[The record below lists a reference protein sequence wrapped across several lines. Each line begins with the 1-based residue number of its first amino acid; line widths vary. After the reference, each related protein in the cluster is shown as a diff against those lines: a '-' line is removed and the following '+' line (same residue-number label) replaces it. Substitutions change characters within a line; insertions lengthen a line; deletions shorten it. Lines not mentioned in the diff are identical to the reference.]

1 NCIRVDG
8 DNTLVAFAPKDS
20 NTYRNAQHQVGRG
33 ISQKFTFSKI
43 FNDKV
48 GQKQFFDEAVLG
60 TVKEFISGQNCL
72 VFTYGVTNSGKT
84 YTIQGVQRDVG
95 ILPRSLEVIFN
106 SIRDSQWDGCMLKP
120 HMFCEV
126 VRLPSGQEDEEK
138 KMKNALLKQAEL
150 E

>member
-1 NCIRVDG
+1 MVMVDACI
-8 DNTLVAFAPKDS
+8 
-20 NTYRNAQHQVGRG
+20 
-33 ISQKFTFSKI
+33 
-43 FNDKV
+43 
-48 GQKQFFDEAVLG
+48 FF
-60 TVKEFISGQNCL
+60 K
-72 VFTYGVTNSGKT
+72 
-84 YTIQGVQRDVG
+84 GVQRDVG

-150 E
+150 EVCLFGQR